1 MNDDIWGRV
10 ARACPSE
17 KVFLE
22 PRPEKWSWRTMCTF
36 SSRAHQMEE
45 TRASTKALVR
55 QFAQSTAEPA
65 RWHAWLKRNK
75 QERND
80 GTKASFNL
88 WSIFVHFLKRRA
100 TSEHEL
106 CAKIKVSLLQG
117 DAVYPGLSEKA
128 IALSYPPFVVFPD
141 GV

>member
-55 QFAQSTAEPA
+55 
-65 RWHAWLKRNK
+65 
-75 QERND
+75 
-80 GTKASFNL
+80 
-88 WSIFVHFLKRRA
+88 
-100 TSEHEL
+100 
-106 CAKIKVSLLQG
+106 
-117 DAVYPGLSEKA
+117 
-128 IALSYPPFVVFPD
+128 
-141 GV
+141 